1 MVKYLRLAERSLA
14 PITLKYRKIVF
25 RRFLAEYGNIPVDT
39 ITTDD
44 VENYLLKTHTKNHFN
59 KERTELMVLFSW
71 AHKRHLIPTNPVILV
86 DKLGTDKPKKV
97 IPTPQEMSQILLAAG
112 KDRPLLLVLFHTLA
126 RIDEIL
132 RLKWDDIDWDRHE
145 IRLWTRKRRGG
156 GWQFDWLGMNAELE
170 RVLRNL
176 WQKRAGEEYVF
187 INPRTGDRYT
197 DRFEL
202 MRRICRRAGVR
213 HYTYHC
219 IRHFAA
225 SYLYHKEK
233 RPLPEVSKLLRH
245 TNYQTT
251 ERYLQLVDPNLRETI
266 RLLENFTAP
275 LGDEAREVEK

>member
-1 MVKYLRLAERSLA
+1 
-14 PITLKYRKIVF
+14 
-25 RRFLAEYGNIPVDT
+25 
-39 ITTDD
+39 
-44 VENYLLKTHTKNHFN
+44 
-59 KERTELMVLFSW
+59 
-71 AHKRHLIPTNPVILV
+71 
-86 DKLGTDKPKKV
+86 
-97 IPTPQEMSQILLAAG
+97 
-112 KDRPLLLVLFHTLA
+112 
-126 RIDEIL
+126 
-132 RLKWDDIDWDRHE
+132 
-145 IRLWTRKRRGG
+145 
-156 GWQFDWLGMNAELE
+156 MNAELE

-202 MRRICRRAGVR
+202 MRRICRRASVR

-275 LGDEAREVEK
+275 LGDEARGVEK

>member
-1 MVKYLRLAERSLA
+1 MEDCGS
-14 PITLKYRKIVF
+14 
-25 RRFLAEYGNIPVDT
+25 IPVVET
-39 ITTDD
+39 ITTDHI
-44 VENYLLKTHTKNHFN
+44 EKCLLKTYTKNHFN

-71 AHKRHLIPTNPVILV
+71 AHKRHLVSTNPVIPV
-86 DKLGTDKPKKV
+86 DKLGTDKPKKL
-97 IPTPQEMSQILLAAG
+97 IPTPQEMNQILLAAG

-145 IRLWTRKRRGG
+145 IRLWTRKRRSG

-170 RVLRNL
+170 RVLKNL
-176 WQKRAGEEYVF
+176 RQKRIGEEYVF

-219 IRHFAA
+219 IRHSAA

-245 TNYQTT
+245 TNYQTI

-266 RLLENFTAP
+266 CLLENFTAP
-275 LGDEAREVEK
+275 ISDEVQQDLQK